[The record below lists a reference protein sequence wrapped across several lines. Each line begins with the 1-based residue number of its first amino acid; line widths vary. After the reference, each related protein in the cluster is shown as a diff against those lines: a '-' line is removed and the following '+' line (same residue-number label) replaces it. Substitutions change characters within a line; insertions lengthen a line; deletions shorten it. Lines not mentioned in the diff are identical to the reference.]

1 MRVRFFLEEGRERR
15 EGSESSGLAPGW
27 RTLPGP
33 GAELRQV
40 GAPGTEPGASE
51 LKAAVLALRP
61 DASQSTAA
69 AEVGPTPPGGC
80 FLMRRRGVGWRCG
93 LMGG

>member
-33 GAELRQV
+33 GAELRQWARQ
-40 GAPGTEPGASE
+40 GRNPG
-51 LKAAVLALRP
+51 LRN
-61 DASQSTAA
+61 
-69 AEVGPTPPGGC
+69 
-80 FLMRRRGVGWRCG
+80 
-93 LMGG
+93 